1 MAPLEPQNVER
12 KIISVSPKRQIT
24 IPLKF
29 FRQVGLGK
37 EVECFVQDGCIV
49 IRPLRS
55 DDEQLT
61 VDILRDLVAQG
72 YQGEEL
78 VRKFSQERA
87 KVKTA
92 ISRTMNEAP
101 EVARGKRKS
110 APRSDVLWK
119 E

>member
-92 ISRTMNEAP
+92 ISRVSDDADESSG
-101 EVARGKRKS
+101 GKRRGT
-110 APRSDVLWK
+110 ARSNVLWK